1 MAYDIIKK
9 NVYFDPPDE
18 YPHSSRNHAED
29 LRDFHLPMHKLGN
42 AAAHGRG
49 VAAGLEVTGAPG
61 AAEVV
66 IDPGVA
72 IDGVGNLIV
81 LASPTSNQSNS
92 GRGDISPMAPGDLA
106 PVPVPVHLP
115 LATMAGRTVYL
126 TIQFSEIL
134 DPTEGSGGR
143 KVQIPW
149 LRLQPTSGTG
159 PYVDDGSSVILGIAV
174 INAAGNLTSLT
185 ASDGA
190 IAFGRATL
198 GVPASEVRVRRS
210 LNTANKL
217 QETPAGKLR
226 DGVGGGLVLTVPAA
240 TDKITMQR
248 ESGAQFNT
256 LEAHATTVLFTDN
269 ANRDVFHFDANNSW
283 LRIGAQ
289 GNEGDLVILDQR
301 GNEGLAFTSSTARL
315 DIGTNQN
322 AGHFNMRNASAT
334 ITMSL
339 DGATG
344 AVNSNKLAPFSGNAI
359 DVNAAYFRIHGHD
372 LVLDGR
378 SGGNKRALVDG
389 NQQLVINYANDYP
402 NGVRVDG
409 VLRGADGVP
418 LMGNPARKVRA
429 VRLHCGRGASDIRP
443 VDLGRSTQFA
453 ALIFVT
459 QLDSESGFDRDNAVV
474 VDIHNIDGNV
484 LGGDISGGDHYGNP
498 GDDANQKASFFAGT
512 GRTISFRAR
521 CFGPDAW
528 MTAVGVVFF
537 E

>member
-18 YPHSSRNHAED
+18 FLHSSRNHAED
-29 LRDFHLPMHKLGN
+29 LRDFHVPMHKLSN

-61 AAEVV
+61 AMEVV

-81 LASPTSNQSNS
+81 LASPTSTQSNS
-92 GRGDISPMAPGDLA
+92 GRGDISPMAPGDLE

-115 LATMAGRTVYL
+115 LAAMAGRTVYV

-134 DPTEGSGGR
+134 DPMDGSGGR
-143 KVQIPW
+143 KVLIPW
-149 LRLQPTSGTG
+149 IRLQPTAGAG
-159 PYVDDGSSVILGIAV
+159 AYVDDGSSVILGIAV
-174 INAAGNLTSLT
+174 INAAGNLTSLA

-210 LNTANKL
+210 LSTANKL
-217 QETPAGKLR
+217 QETQAGKLR
-226 DGVGGGLVLTVPAA
+226 AGVGGGLVLSVPAA
-240 TDKITMQR
+240 ADKITMQR
-248 ESGAQFNT
+248 ESGAHFST
-256 LEAHATTVLFTDN
+256 LEAHAATVSFTDN
-269 ANRDVFHFDANNSW
+269 ANRDVFHFDTNNSW
-283 LRIGAQ
+283 LRIGAV

-344 AVNSNKLAPFSGNAI
+344 AVKTNSIVPFSGSQVTVTATQLHAHCN
-359 DVNAAYFRIHGHD
+359 D

-378 SGGNKRALVDG
+378 SNAGNRALMDS
-389 NQQLVINYANDYP
+389 NNLLVINPANSYSQ
-402 NGVRVDG
+402 GVRIDG
-409 VLRGADGVP
+409 RLLGSDFIP
-418 LMGNPARKVRA
+418 LNTSTTRKVRM
-429 VRLHCGRGASDIRP
+429 VNMFVPGGGTTSLD
-443 VDLGRSTQFA
+443 VDLGTSKPFFA
-453 ALIFVT
+453 YVAVTMIDPLI
-459 QLDSESGFDRDNAVV
+459 DFDRDNCVG
-474 VDIHNIDGNV
+474 VDVHSVDGNNSFATV
-484 LGGDISGGDHYGNP
+484 SGGDHWGPSGADSNLRT
-498 GDDANQKASFFAGT
+498 GARSGT
-512 GRTISFRAR
+512 GRVIRFRLRSFGSD
-521 CFGPDAW
+521 CSVS
-528 MTAVGVVFF
+528 AVGVVFH